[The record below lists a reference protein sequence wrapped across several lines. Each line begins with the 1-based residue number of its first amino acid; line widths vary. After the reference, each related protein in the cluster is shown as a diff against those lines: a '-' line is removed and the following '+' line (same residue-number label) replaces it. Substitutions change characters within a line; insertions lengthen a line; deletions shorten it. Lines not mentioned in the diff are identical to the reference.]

1 MNEILLTGLA
11 VAVIVMIA
19 LDIIEKVQAYRIKK
33 AEKKIV
39 EPRVTRRPCN
49 PYPLKAKVIL
59 RPGDTPDEV
68 ENKLA
73 EIFKGQIIKNNLM
86 DIYRY
91 VDFKTNEV
99 IVEATLRVVDPMNE
113 EANNGNN
120 KQ

>member
-1 MNEILLTGLA
+1 MTTNMISIFLA
-11 VAVIVMIA
+11 IAVFIMLG
-19 LDIIEKVQAYRIKK
+19 LDIWENVTEYRIKK
-33 AEKKIV
+33 VEKKVV

-86 DIYRY
+86 DTYRY
-91 VDFKTNEV
+91 VDFNTNEV
-99 IVEATLRVVDPMNE
+99 LVEATLRVLKPEDKE
-113 EANNGNN
+113 D
-120 KQ
+120 

>member
-1 MNEILLTGLA
+1 MTTNMVSIFLA
-11 VAVIVMIA
+11 ISIFIMLG
-19 LDIIEKVQAYRIKK
+19 LDIWENVTEYRIKK
-33 AEKKIV
+33 VEKKIV

-86 DIYRY
+86 DTYRY
-91 VDFKTNEV
+91 VDFNTNEV
-99 IVEATLRVVDPMNE
+99 LVEATLRVIKPEDKE
-113 EANNGNN
+113 D
-120 KQ
+120 